1 MAENSNIQSMILPA
15 IMGAALGGG
24 GTHLA
29 GSGDDLPV
37 NAASIQDCTPFS
49 QHARE
54 HEQHK
59 CQALINSIKL
69 DCDK

>member
-1 MAENSNIQSMILPA
+1 MADNTQNYLMI
-15 IMGAALGGG
+15 AAASAFLGGG

-29 GSGDDLPV
+29 TSDQDTPL
-37 NAASIQDCTPFS
+37 NTTSIQDCTPFS

-69 DCDK
+69 DCKD

>member
-1 MAENSNIQSMILPA
+1 MADNTQNYLMI
-15 IMGAALGGG
+15 AAASAFVGGG

-29 GSGDDLPV
+29 TSQEV
-37 NAASIQDCTPFS
+37 NSVTIQDCAPFS

-59 CQALINSIKL
+59 CQALINAIKL
-69 DCDK
+69 DCNK

>member
-1 MAENSNIQSMILPA
+1 MADNIQNY
-15 IMGAALGGG
+15 ALAFI
-24 GTHLA
+24 A
-29 GSGDDLPV
+29 GSGLGAGGNHLATSDQEV
-37 NAASIQDCTPFS
+37 NSVTIQDCAPFS

>member
-1 MAENSNIQSMILPA
+1 MADNTQNYLMI
-15 IMGAALGGG
+15 AAASAFVGGG

-29 GSGDDLPV
+29 TSDQQV
-37 NAASIQDCTPFS
+37 NSVTIQDCAPFS

-59 CQALINSIKL
+59 CQALINAIKL